1 MRLTENN
8 KVSDNLDYHL
18 KNQIFLTE
26 NVFRPNSKKFFDLI
40 FEVRELYNKNLIR
53 LNEKELEIIE
63 SDFGKIVKL
72 TTGEEIYLEVP
83 MINEEAFSWDGTYAN
98 EIDEQGEDT
107 YWSDDEDKITL
118 QDILEL
124 TKDVKI
130 INLPTKKIANIIL
143 NWDNNPEEIERI
155 SQVEVSSQYPILI
168 MVDEYGKIKWILD
181 GNHRAQ
187 KALRSNLETIP
198 AKLIRPSNLNLKSKK
213 IFGLTEAE
221 YKGKDVSLNKPKTG
235 GPKKW
240 YVYVKNPSTGKIKKV
255 SYGSPDMSAN
265 WNDTGAR
272 KSFAARHRCDKKKDK
287 TKAGYWACRAH
298 KDFGKNVPGR
308 FW

>member
-98 EIDEQGEDT
+98 EIEEQGEDT

-130 INLPTKKIANIIL
+130 INLPTKKIANIVL

>member
-1 MRLTENN
+1 MRLTENK
-8 KVSDNLDYHL
+8 KVSKDLSYHL

-26 NVFRPNSKKFFDLI
+26 NVFRPNSDKFFQLI
-40 FEVRELYNKNLIR
+40 NEVRELYNRNLIR
-53 LNEKELEIIE
+53 LNEKELDIVE
-63 SDFGKIVKL
+63 SDLGKKVKL

-83 MINEEAFSWDGTYAN
+83 MVNEQGFSWDGTYAN

-130 INLPTKKIANIIL
+130 INLPTKKIANIVL

-155 SQVEVSSQYPILI
+155 SQLEVSSKYPILI

-187 KALRSNLETIP
+187 KALRYNLETIP

>member
-130 INLPTKKIANIIL
+130 INLPTKKIANIVL

-168 MVDEYGKIKWILD
+168 MVDEYDKIKWILD